1 MPPLN
6 KKQFKTVLKESHL
19 RTALVAVLRH
29 LGLIGDVEPKDDVM
43 IEMAMDL
50 GSGKRSV
57 ADDTGRVWRFEDYL
71 SKPDPRVD
79 KDIPF

>member
-50 GSGKRSV
+50 GSGRY
-57 ADDTGRVWRFEDYL
+57 G
-71 SKPDPRVD
+71 
-79 KDIPF
+79 